1 MIKLILN
8 DYIFDSCCGICCI
21 KLKMSNLLITGA
33 NGFIGRA
40 LISKLALEKNHFVRA
55 SVRKKTI
62 QFPSQIEI
70 IKNIEASSNINWA
83 EALRDIDVV
92 IHLLAR
98 VHVMDDKVTDPL
110 LEFRNINVNA
120 TIALAKAAA
129 KKGIKRFVFLSS
141 VKVNGESTFD
151 QPFSESN
158 LAHPQDAY
166 AISKWEAEKALRQIS
181 KETGMEVVIIRS
193 PLVYGPNVKAN
204 FLRMIQYVKRGLPLP
219 LGAIQ
224 NKRSLIGMDNLVDFI
239 STVISHPKAA
249 NETFLISD
257 DEDISTT
264 DLLRRI
270 GKYIGKPAR
279 LIPLHPKILSFL
291 FKVLGRQDFGDRLLG
306 SLEVDITKAKKLLAW
321 SPPKTLDEG
330 LRATVVL

>member
-1 MIKLILN
+1 
-8 DYIFDSCCGICCI
+8 
-21 KLKMSNLLITGA
+21 MSNLLITGA

-40 LISKLALEKNHFVRA
+40 LISKLALQTNYFIRA

-62 QFPSQIEI
+62 QFPRQIEVFE
-70 IKNIEASSNINWA
+70 NMEASNNTKWA
-83 EALRDIDVV
+83 DALKDIDVV

-98 VHVMDDKVTDPL
+98 VHVMDDKVADPL

-120 TIALAKAAA
+120 TIALAKLAA
-129 KKGIKRFVFLSS
+129 KQGIKRFIFLST
-141 VKVNGESTFD
+141 VKVNGESTFNK
-151 QPFSESN
+151 PFSEFD
-158 LAHPQDAY
+158 LPHPQDAY
-166 AISKWEAEKALRQIS
+166 AISKWEAEEALKKIS
-181 KETGMEVVIIRS
+181 KDTGMELVIIRS
-193 PLVYGPNVKAN
+193 PLAYGPNVKAN
-204 FLRMIQYVKRGLPLP
+204 FLKMIQYVKRGIPLP

-224 NKRSLIGMDNLVDFI
+224 NKRSLIGIDNLVDFI
-239 STVISHPKAA
+239 VTTICHPNAA
-249 NETFLISD
+249 NHTFLISD

-270 GKYIGKPAR
+270 GKHIGKPAR

-291 FKVLGRQDFGDRLLG
+291 FNILGRQDFGDRLLG

-330 LRATVVL
+330 LKVTVIS

>member
-1 MIKLILN
+1 M
-8 DYIFDSCCGICCI
+8 
-21 KLKMSNLLITGA
+21 
-33 NGFIGRA
+33 
-40 LISKLALEKNHFVRA
+40 
-55 SVRKKTI
+55 
-62 QFPSQIEI
+62 
-70 IKNIEASSNINWA
+70 EASSNTNWA
-83 EALRDIDVV
+83 DALRDIDVV

-120 TIALAKAAA
+120 TIALANAAA
-129 KKGIKRFVFLSS
+129 KQGIKRFVFLSS
-141 VKVNGESTFD
+141 VKVNGESTLHK
-151 QPFSESN
+151 PFSEFDVP
-158 LAHPQDAY
+158 HPQDAY
-166 AISKWEAEKALRQIS
+166 AISKWEAEEALRKIS
-181 KETGMEVVIIRS
+181 KDTGMEVVIIRS

-204 FLRMIQYVKRGLPLP
+204 FLKMMQYIKRGIPLP

-224 NKRSLIGMDNLVDFI
+224 NKRSLIGIDNLVDFI
-239 STVISHPKAA
+239 ATTISHPKAA
-249 NETFLISD
+249 NQTFLISD

-291 FKVLGRQDFGDRLLG
+291 FNILGRQDFGDRLLG

-330 LRATVVL
+330 LRATII

>member
-1 MIKLILN
+1 
-8 DYIFDSCCGICCI
+8 
-21 KLKMSNLLITGA
+21 MSNLLITGA

-40 LISKLALEKNHFVRA
+40 VISKLALETNHLIRA

-62 QFPSQIEI
+62 QFPRQIKVFE
-70 IKNIEASSNINWA
+70 NMEASSNTNWA
-83 EALRDIDVV
+83 DALRDIDVV

-98 VHVMDDKVTDPL
+98 VHVMHDKVADPL

-120 TIALAKAAA
+120 TIALAKKAA
-129 KKGIKRFVFLSS
+129 KQGIKRFVFLSS
-141 VKVNGESTFD
+141 VKVNGESTFNK
-151 QPFSESN
+151 PFSEFD
-158 LAHPQDAY
+158 LPHPQDAY
-166 AISKWEAEKALRQIS
+166 AISKWEAEEALKKIS
-181 KETGMEVVIIRS
+181 KDTGMELVIIRS

-204 FLRMIQYVKRGLPLP
+204 FLRMIQYVKRGIPLP

-224 NKRSLIGMDNLVDFI
+224 NKRSLISIDNLVDFI
-239 STVISHPKAA
+239 LTTISHPKAA
-249 NETFLISD
+249 NQTFLISD

-291 FKVLGRQDFGDRLLG
+291 FNILGRQDFGDRLLG

-321 SPPKTLDEG
+321 SPPKTLDES
-330 LRATVVL
+330 LRVTVIS